1 MPLTIALAA
10 VALVKNIREGCEL
23 YKQAKESFVEKKETY
38 DEVAGI
44 AQEVHGFIGPIVAF
58 IRARFGGVG
67 QSRPPP
73 RSAPQGRAKPAAK
86 FVAVN
91 ETKVKADIVKNL
103 SEFFTLQEKLA
114 AKIRL
119 EEEQSK
125 TVYDPDQN
133 HNIAAM
139 NRVLALQQMSEL
151 EVEIREIM
159 VYQTPGMG
167 ALYSEVFK
175 MREVIKEEQEKARL
189 AEEAQKRQERWQ
201 LRQEQRDLQA
211 KLAAVVVTSIFLLYL
226 WLWLLLISRWSK
238 S

>member
-23 YKQAKESFVEKKETY
+23 YKQAKESFVEIKETY

-44 AQEVHGFIGPIVAF
+44 AQEVHGFLGPIIAF
-58 IRARFGGVG
+58 FKGKTKPAK
-67 QSRPPP
+67 PPP
-73 RSAPQGRAKPAAK
+73 VAARAKNNSK
-86 FVAVN
+86 YVAID
-91 ETKVKADIVKNL
+91 ETKIKANIVQSL

-114 AKIRL
+114 AKIRD

-175 MREVIKEEQEKARL
+175 MREVIAEEQEKARL
-189 AEEAQKRQERWQ
+189 KQEATKRQEAWR
-201 LRQEQRDLQA
+201 LRQEERNLQA
-211 KLAAVVVTSIFLLYL
+211 KLAAVVVTTLFLLYL
-226 WLWLLLISRWSK
+226 WLWLLLINRWGK
-238 S
+238 T

>member
-23 YKQAKESFVEKKETY
+23 YKQAKESFVEIKETY

-44 AQEVHGFIGPIVAF
+44 AQEVHGFIGPIIAFFKGKSKPAKPPAVA
-58 IRARFGGVG
+58 A
-67 QSRPPP
+67 
-73 RSAPQGRAKPAAK
+73 RAKNKPK
-86 FVAVN
+86 YVAVD
-91 ETKVKADIVKNL
+91 ETKIKADIVKHL

-211 KLAAVVVTSIFLLYL
+211 KLAAVVVTSMFLLYL

-238 S
+238 T

>member
-23 YKQAKESFVEKKETY
+23 YKQAKESFVEIKETY

-44 AQEVHGFIGPIVAF
+44 AQEVHGFIGPIIAF
-58 IRARFGGVG
+58 FKGKSKPAK
-67 QSRPPP
+67 PPP
-73 RSAPQGRAKPAAK
+73 VAARAKNKPK
-86 FVAVN
+86 YVAID
-91 ETKVKADIVKNL
+91 ETKIKADIVKHL

-226 WLWLLLISRWSK
+226 WLWLLLIGRWSK

>member
-23 YKQAKESFVEKKETY
+23 YKQAKESFVEIKETY

-44 AQEVHGFIGPIVAF
+44 AQEVHGFLGPIIAF
-58 IRARFGGVG
+58 FRGKSKPAK
-67 QSRPPP
+67 PPP
-73 RSAPQGRAKPAAK
+73 VAARAKNKPK
-86 FVAVN
+86 YVAID
-91 ETKVKADIVKNL
+91 ETKIKADIVKHL

-211 KLAAVVVTSIFLLYL
+211 KLAAVVVTSMFLLYL

>member
-23 YKQAKESFVEKKETY
+23 YKQAKESFVEIKETY

-44 AQEVHGFIGPIVAF
+44 AQEVHGFIGPIIAF
-58 IRARFGGVG
+58 FKGKSKPAK
-67 QSRPPP
+67 PPP
-73 RSAPQGRAKPAAK
+73 VAARAKNKPK
-86 FVAVN
+86 YVAID
-91 ETKVKADIVKNL
+91 ETKIKADIVKHL

>member
-23 YKQAKESFVEKKETY
+23 YKQAKESFVEIKETY

-44 AQEVHGFIGPIVAF
+44 AQDAHGFIGSIIAF
-58 IRARFGGVG
+58 FKGKSKPAK
-67 QSRPPP
+67 PPP
-73 RSAPQGRAKPAAK
+73 VAARAKNKPK
-86 FVAVN
+86 YVAVD
-91 ETKVKADIVKNL
+91 ETKIKADIVKHL

-189 AEEAQKRQERWQ
+189 KQEAQKREAAWQ
-201 LRQEQRDLQA
+201 LRQQQRDLQA
-211 KLAAVVVTSIFLLYL
+211 KLAAVVVTILFLLYL
-226 WLWLLLISRWSK
+226 WLWLLLIGRWSK
-238 S
+238 T

>member
-23 YKQAKESFVEKKETY
+23 YKQAKESFVEIKETY

-44 AQEVHGFIGPIVAF
+44 AQEVHGFIGPIIAF
-58 IRARFGGVG
+58 FKGKSKPAK
-67 QSRPPP
+67 PPP
-73 RSAPQGRAKPAAK
+73 VAARAKNKPK
-86 FVAVN
+86 YVAID
-91 ETKVKADIVKNL
+91 ETKIKADIVKHL

-211 KLAAVVVTSIFLLYL
+211 KLAVVVVTTLFLLYL
-226 WLWLLLISRWSK
+226 WLWLLLIGRWSK
-238 S
+238 R

>member
-23 YKQAKESFVEKKETY
+23 YKQAKESFVEIKETY

-44 AQEVHGFIGPIVAF
+44 AQEVHGFLGPIIAF
-58 IRARFGGVG
+58 FKGKSKPAK
-67 QSRPPP
+67 PPP
-73 RSAPQGRAKPAAK
+73 VAARSKNKAKY
-86 FVAVN
+86 VAVD
-91 ETKVKADIVKNL
+91 ETKIKADIVQHL

-114 AKIRL
+114 AKIRD

-175 MREVIKEEQEKARL
+175 MREVIAEEQEKARL
-189 AEEAQKRQERWQ
+189 KQEATKRQEAWR
-201 LRQEQRDLQA
+201 LRQEERNLQA
-211 KLAAVVVTSIFLLYL
+211 KLAAVVVTTLFLLYL
-226 WLWLLLISRWSK
+226 WLWLLLINRWGK
-238 S
+238 T

>member
-23 YKQAKESFVEKKETY
+23 YKQAKESFVEIKETY

-44 AQEVHGFIGPIVAF
+44 AQEVHGFIGPIIAFFKGKSKPAKPPAVA
-58 IRARFGGVG
+58 A
-67 QSRPPP
+67 
-73 RSAPQGRAKPAAK
+73 RAKNKPK
-86 FVAVN
+86 YVAVD
-91 ETKVKADIVKNL
+91 ETKIKADIVKHL

-211 KLAAVVVTSIFLLYL
+211 KLAAVVVTSMFLLYL

>member
-23 YKQAKESFVEKKETY
+23 YKQAKESFVEIKETY

-44 AQEVHGFIGPIVAF
+44 AQEVHGFIGPIIAF
-58 IRARFGGVG
+58 FKGKSKPAK
-67 QSRPPP
+67 PPP
-73 RSAPQGRAKPAAK
+73 VAARAKNKPK
-86 FVAVN
+86 YVAVD
-91 ETKVKADIVKNL
+91 ETKIKADIVKHL

-211 KLAAVVVTSIFLLYL
+211 KLAAVVVTSMFLLYL

>member
-23 YKQAKESFVEKKETY
+23 YKQAKESFVEIKETY

-44 AQEVHGFIGPIVAF
+44 AQEVHGFIGPIIAF
-58 IRARFGGVG
+58 FKGKSKPAK
-67 QSRPPP
+67 PPP
-73 RSAPQGRAKPAAK
+73 VAARAKNKPK
-86 FVAVN
+86 YVAID
-91 ETKVKADIVKNL
+91 ETKIKADIVKHL

-114 AKIRL
+114 TKIRL

-211 KLAAVVVTSIFLLYL
+211 KLAAVVVTSMFLLYL

>member
-23 YKQAKESFVEKKETY
+23 YKQAKESFVEIKETY

-44 AQEVHGFIGPIVAF
+44 AQEVHGFLGPIIAF
-58 IRARFGGVG
+58 FKGKTKPAK
-67 QSRPPP
+67 PPP
-73 RSAPQGRAKPAAK
+73 VAARAKNNSK
-86 FVAVN
+86 YVAID
-91 ETKVKADIVKNL
+91 ETKIKANIVQSL

-175 MREVIKEEQEKARL
+175 MREVIAEEQEKARL
-189 AEEAQKRQERWQ
+189 KQEATKRQEAWR
-201 LRQEQRDLQA
+201 LRQEERNLQA
-211 KLAAVVVTSIFLLYL
+211 KLAAVVVTTLFLLYL
-226 WLWLLLISRWSK
+226 WLWLLLINRWGK
-238 S
+238 T

>member
-10 VALVKNIREGCEL
+10 FALVKNIREGCEL
-23 YKQAKESFVEKKETY
+23 YKQAKESFVEVKETY
-38 DEVAGI
+38 DEVAFI
-44 AQEVHGFIGPIVAF
+44 AQEVHGFLGPIIAF
-58 IRARFGGVG
+58 FTGKSKPAK
-67 QSRPPP
+67 PPP
-73 RSAPQGRAKPAAK
+73 VAARSKSKSK
-86 FVAVN
+86 FVAID
-91 ETKVKADIVKNL
+91 ETKIKADIVKHI

-133 HNIAAM
+133 HNISAM

-151 EVEIREIM
+151 EIEIREIM

-175 MREVIKEEQEKARL
+175 MREVIKDEQEKARL
-189 AEEAQKRQERWQ
+189 AQEAKKRQEAWQ
-201 LRQEQRDLQA
+201 LRQEERNLQA
-211 KLAAVVVTSIFLLYL
+211 KLAAVVATTLFLLYL
-226 WLWLLLISRWSK
+226 WLWLLLINRWGK
-238 S
+238 T

>member
-23 YKQAKESFVEKKETY
+23 YKQAKSSFMEVKETY

-44 AQEVHGFIGPIVAF
+44 AQEVHGFLGPIIAF
-58 IRARFGGVG
+58 FKGK
-67 QSRPPP
+67 S
-73 RSAPQGRAKPAAK
+73 KPAKQTSVAARSK
-86 FVAVN
+86 NKSKYVAVD
-91 ETKVKADIVKNL
+91 ETKIKADIVKHI

-151 EVEIREIM
+151 EIEIREIM

-175 MREVIKEEQEKARL
+175 MREVIKDEQEKARL
-189 AEEAQKRQERWQ
+189 AQEAKKRQEAWQ
-201 LRQEQRDLQA
+201 LRQEERNLQA
-211 KLAAVVVTSIFLLYL
+211 KLAAVVATTLFLLYL
-226 WLWLLLISRWSK
+226 WLWLLLINRWGK
-238 S
+238 T

>member
-23 YKQAKESFVEKKETY
+23 YKQAKDSYLEIKETY
-38 DEVAGI
+38 DEAAGI
-44 AQEVHGFIGPIVAF
+44 VQEVHGFLGPIIAF
-58 IRARFGGVG
+58 FKGKSKPAK
-67 QSRPPP
+67 PPP
-73 RSAPQGRAKPAAK
+73 VAARSKNNSK
-86 FVAVN
+86 YVAVD
-91 ETKVKADIVKNL
+91 ETKIKADIVKHI

-125 TVYDPDQN
+125 AVYDPDQN

-175 MREVIKEEQEKARL
+175 MREVIAEEQEKARL
-189 AEEAQKRQERWQ
+189 KQEAKKRQEAWQ
-201 LRQEQRDLQA
+201 LRQEERNLQA
-211 KLAAVVVTSIFLLYL
+211 KLAAAVVTTLFLLYL
-226 WLWLLLISRWSK
+226 WLWLLLISRWGK
-238 S
+238 T

>member
-23 YKQAKESFVEKKETY
+23 YKQAKESFVEIKETY
-38 DEVAGI
+38 DQAASI
-44 AQEVHGFIGPIVAF
+44 AQEVHGFLGPIIAF
-58 IRARFGGVG
+58 FKGKSKPAK
-67 QSRPPP
+67 PPP
-73 RSAPQGRAKPAAK
+73 VAARSKNNSK
-86 FVAVN
+86 YVAIS
-91 ETKVKADIVKNL
+91 ETKIKADIVKSI

-151 EVEIREIM
+151 EIEIREIM

-189 AEEAQKRQERWQ
+189 KQEATKRQEAWQ
-201 LRQEQRDLQA
+201 LRQEERNVQA
-211 KLAAVVVTSIFLLYL
+211 KLAAVVVTTLFLLYL
-226 WLWLLLISRWSK
+226 WLLLLLINRWGK
-238 S
+238 T

>member
-23 YKQAKESFVEKKETY
+23 YKQAKSSFMEVKETY

-44 AQEVHGFIGPIVAF
+44 AQEVHGFLGPIIAF
-58 IRARFGGVG
+58 FKGK
-67 QSRPPP
+67 S
-73 RSAPQGRAKPAAK
+73 KPAKQTSVAARSK
-86 FVAVN
+86 NKSKYVAVD
-91 ETKVKADIVKNL
+91 ETKIKADIVKHI

-125 TVYDPDQN
+125 TVYDPEQN

-151 EVEIREIM
+151 EIEIREIM

-175 MREVIKEEQEKARL
+175 MREVIKDEQEKARL
-189 AEEAQKRQERWQ
+189 AQEAKKRQEAWQ
-201 LRQEQRDLQA
+201 LRQEERNVQA
-211 KLAAVVVTSIFLLYL
+211 KLAAIIATTLFLLYL
-226 WLWLLLISRWSK
+226 WLWLLLINRWGK
-238 S
+238 T

>member
-23 YKQAKESFVEKKETY
+23 YKQAKESFVEVKETY
-38 DEVAGI
+38 DQAASI
-44 AQEVHGFIGPIVAF
+44 AQEVHGFLGQIIAF
-58 IRARFGGVG
+58 FKGKSKPAK
-67 QSRPPP
+67 PPP
-73 RSAPQGRAKPAAK
+73 VATRSKNNSK
-86 FVAVN
+86 YVAIS
-91 ETKVKADIVKNL
+91 ETKIKADIVKSI

-125 TVYDPDQN
+125 TVYDPEQN

-151 EVEIREIM
+151 EIEIREIM

-175 MREVIKEEQEKARL
+175 MREAIKEEQEKARL
-189 AEEAQKRQERWQ
+189 KQDGAKRQEAW
-201 LRQEQRDLQA
+201 RQHQRKGKLQVRIA
-211 KLAAVVVTSIFLLYL
+211 VLLAALFLVGYLHL
-226 WLWLLLISRWSK
+226 WLQILRIK
-238 S
+238 STTTQPF

>member
-23 YKQAKESFVEKKETY
+23 YKQAKESFVEIKETY

-44 AQEVHGFIGPIVAF
+44 AQEVHGFIGPIIAF
-58 IRARFGGVG
+58 FKGKSKPAN
-67 QSRPPP
+67 PPP
-73 RSAPQGRAKPAAK
+73 VAARAKNNPK
-86 FVAVN
+86 YVAVD
-91 ETKVKADIVKNL
+91 ETKIKADIVKHL

-226 WLWLLLISRWSK
+226 WLWLLLINRWSK

>member
-23 YKQAKESFVEKKETY
+23 YKQAKESFVEIKETY

-44 AQEVHGFIGPIVAF
+44 AQEVHGFIGPIIAF
-58 IRARFGGVG
+58 FKGKSKPAK
-67 QSRPPP
+67 PPP
-73 RSAPQGRAKPAAK
+73 VAARAKNKPK
-86 FVAVN
+86 YVAID
-91 ETKVKADIVKNL
+91 ETKIKADIVKHL

-211 KLAAVVVTSIFLLYL
+211 KLAAVVVTSMFLLYL

>member
-23 YKQAKESFVEKKETY
+23 YKQAKESFVEIKETY
-38 DEVAGI
+38 DEVASI
-44 AQEVHGFIGPIVAF
+44 AQEVHGFLGPIIAFFKGKTKPAKPTPVA
-58 IRARFGGVG
+58 A
-67 QSRPPP
+67 
-73 RSAPQGRAKPAAK
+73 RAKNNSK
-86 FVAVN
+86 YVAVD
-91 ETKVKADIVKNL
+91 ETKIKADIVQHL

-151 EVEIREIM
+151 EIEIREIM

-189 AEEAQKRQERWQ
+189 KQEAQKREAAWQ
-201 LRQEQRDLQA
+201 LRQKERDLQA
-211 KLAAVVVTSIFLLYL
+211 KLAVVVVTTLFLLYL
-226 WLWLLLISRWSK
+226 WLWLLLIGRWSK
-238 S
+238 T

>member
-23 YKQAKESFVEKKETY
+23 YKQAKESFVEIKETY

-44 AQEVHGFIGPIVAF
+44 AQEVHGFIGPIIAFFKGKSKPVKPPAVAT
-58 IRARFGGVG
+58 
-67 QSRPPP
+67 
-73 RSAPQGRAKPAAK
+73 RAKNKPK
-86 FVAVN
+86 YVAVD
-91 ETKVKADIVKNL
+91 ETKIKADIVKHL

-211 KLAAVVVTSIFLLYL
+211 KLAAVVVTSMFLLYL

>member
-23 YKQAKESFVEKKETY
+23 YKQAKESFVEIKETY

-44 AQEVHGFIGPIVAF
+44 AQEVHGFIGPIIAF
-58 IRARFGGVG
+58 FKGKSKPAK
-67 QSRPPP
+67 PPP
-73 RSAPQGRAKPAAK
+73 VAARAKNKPK
-86 FVAVN
+86 YVAID
-91 ETKVKADIVKNL
+91 ETKIKADIVKHL

-211 KLAAVVVTSIFLLYL
+211 KLAVVVVTTLFLLYL
-226 WLWLLLISRWSK
+226 WLWLLLIGRWSK

>member
-23 YKQAKESFVEKKETY
+23 YKQAKESFVEIKETY

-44 AQEVHGFIGPIVAF
+44 AQEVHGFIGPIIAF
-58 IRARFGGVG
+58 FKGKSKPAK
-67 QSRPPP
+67 PPP
-73 RSAPQGRAKPAAK
+73 VAARAKNKPK
-86 FVAVN
+86 YVAVD
-91 ETKVKADIVKNL
+91 ETKIKADIVKHL

>member
-23 YKQAKESFVEKKETY
+23 CKQAKESFVEIKETY
-38 DEVAGI
+38 DQAASI
-44 AQEVHGFIGPIVAF
+44 AQEVHGFLGPIIAF
-58 IRARFGGVG
+58 FKGKSKPAK
-67 QSRPPP
+67 PPP
-73 RSAPQGRAKPAAK
+73 VAARSKNNSK
-86 FVAVN
+86 YVAIS
-91 ETKVKADIVKNL
+91 ETKIKADIVKSI

-125 TVYDPDQN
+125 TVYDPEQN

-151 EVEIREIM
+151 EIEIREIM

-175 MREVIKEEQEKARL
+175 MREVIAEEQEKARL
-189 AEEAQKRQERWQ
+189 AQDAKKRQEAW
-201 LRQEQRDLQA
+201 RQHQRKGKLQVRIA
-211 KLAAVVVTSIFLLYL
+211 VLLAALFLVGYLHL
-226 WLWLLLISRWSK
+226 WLQILRIK
-238 S
+238 STTTQPF

>member
-23 YKQAKESFVEKKETY
+23 YKQAKESFVEIKETY

-44 AQEVHGFIGPIVAF
+44 AQEVHGFLGPVIAF
-58 IRARFGGVG
+58 FTRKIKPAKPLPIA
-67 QSRPPP
+67 S
-73 RSAPQGRAKPAAK
+73 RAKSKPK
-86 FVAVN
+86 YVAID
-91 ETKVKADIVKNL
+91 ETKIKADVVKHI

-175 MREVIKEEQEKARL
+175 MREVIAEEQEKARL
-189 AEEAQKRQERWQ
+189 KQEATKRLEAW
-201 LRQEQRDLQA
+201 RQHQRKGRLQVRIVVL
-211 KLAAVVVTSIFLLYL
+211 LAALFLVGYLHL
-226 WLWLLLISRWSK
+226 WLQILRIK
-238 S
+238 STTTPPF